1 MNQFWIKYADKY
13 AEEGFD
19 INTSGT
25 HPAILNIVEDHKSKI
40 KRVLDYGCGDGSLIC
55 QMGVDF
61 EYSVFDISP
70 TMLDIAMKNL
80 ESFNAVRYD
89 RSKDIPRN
97 KFDLVI
103 LSMVL
108 VCVDQQSEVE
118 HILKTIKEVK
128 KNNGMLVLANPHPCF
143 RDEPFS
149 SYYTEFSIGKK
160 FDYFLNGQKHALFI
174 RDSDISFID
183 QNWTISYLVNEIIK
197 AGMNIIKLIELK
209 DNQTNNFFN
218 ANSSPSLILICK

>member
-25 HPAILNIVEDHKSKI
+25 HPAILKIVENHKSKI
-40 KRVLDYGCGDGSLIC
+40 KKVLDYGCGDATLLYR
-55 QMGVDF
+55 MGMNF
-61 EYSVFDISP
+61 EYSIFDISP
-70 TMLDIAMKNL
+70 KMLDIAMQNL
-80 ESFNAVRYD
+80 ESFNVVRHD
-89 RSKDIPRN
+89 KAKDIPRN
-97 KFDLVI
+97 TFDLII

-118 HILKTIKEVK
+118 YILKTIKEVK
-128 KNNGMLVLANPHPCF
+128 RNDGLLILANPHPCF

-149 SYYTEFSIGKK
+149 SYYTEFSVGKN
-160 FDYFLNGQKHALFI
+160 FDYFLNGQKHTLFI
-174 RDSDISFID
+174 RDSEISFID

-197 AGMNIIKLIELK
+197 AGMNIIEFIELR
-209 DNQTNNFFN
+209 DNQTNEFFN
-218 ANSSPSLILICK
+218 KNSSPSLILICK